1 MTARSAA
8 TTGRRERPLPDP
20 LRRDVRLLTT
30 LLGDAIAES
39 GGPEL
44 LADVER
50 LRTATIALR
59 TRPSPQRRRS
69 VVALVAALDPAR
81 AEDVIRAFTAYFQ
94 LVNAAEEH
102 HRVRTLRERAQGP
115 GAGTIATALLEVTR
129 AGADPA
135 TAISG
140 LEIVPVLTAHPTEA
154 KRRAVVEHLWRIAE
168 LLERH
173 DDPRA
178 PTEDAL
184 ETERR
189 LAEEIMGLWRTD
201 PIRRHRPE
209 PLDEVRAVMALFD
222 QTIFRTIPLFYR
234 EVDRAIDPVG
244 CGARAPAFKPFLRW
258 NTWVGG
264 DRDGNPSVTSE
275 VTLAAVEVQTDH
287 VLRGLERAARRIA
300 RSLSVSDRD
309 VPPNRPLR
317 ASLARDAADLPA
329 VAADLDRKLPDAPHR
344 RKLVLAAER
353 LAATRAGRG
362 SRAAYPSATAFLSD
376 LAVLQRSLNE
386 GGAPRL
392 AFGEVQHLA
401 WQAETFGFHLA
412 SMEVR
417 QHASALSEAIAEL
430 APEASGDARA
440 LDRLARRARAATDRP
455 RARSSSTREVLAT
468 FFAIER
474 IQRRFGEEACSR
486 VIVSFTR
493 GPADLAAVHALARL
507 ASPDVPPTIQA
518 VPLFE
523 SRHELA
529 TAPAILDA
537 WLALPGARR
546 RLGRNDRRLE
556 VMVGYSD
563 SAKEVGVLA
572 ANLELYR
579 TQQALTAWAK
589 DRDITLTTFHG
600 RGGALGRGGGPANRA
615 ILGQPPGS
623 VAGHFKATEQG
634 EVAFARYGNQTIA
647 RHHLDQLTNAVIR
660 ASVNPDRPDPAEPFA
675 DEIET
680 MATASADAYQRLV
693 LGPGFVP
700 FFRRVTPIEQIG
712 TLPIA
717 SRPVARSAREI
728 DELEDLRAIPWVFAW
743 AQSRVNLPGWFGLGA
758 GLDAVA
764 SRRGGPGKLRRMF
777 RDWPFFTAFIENA
790 ELSLAKADLDI
801 AELYLERGQRP
812 DLTVVIRD
820 ELVRTTDLVL
830 STTGHVRLLD
840 CRPSLQRAIELRN
853 PYVDALSFLQL
864 RSLASRPSATSERL
878 VRATISGVAAG
889 LQNTG

>member
-30 LLGDAIAES
+30 LLGNAIAES

-59 TRPSPQRRRS
+59 TRPSRAKRRS
-69 VVALVAALDPAR
+69 VVALVGALDPAR

-102 HRVRTLRERAQGP
+102 HRVRTLRERAGRP
-115 GAGTIATALLEVTR
+115 GAGTIATALLEASR
-129 AGADPA
+129 AGIAP
-135 TAISG
+135 TAALSG

-178 PTEDAL
+178 PMKDAL

-189 LAEEIMGLWRTD
+189 LAEEITGLWRTD

-234 EVDRAIDPVG
+234 EVDRAIDPVA
-244 CGARAPAFKPFLRW
+244 CGARAPSFEPFLRW

-275 VTLAAVEVQTDH
+275 VTLAAVGVQSDH
-287 VLRGLERAARRIA
+287 VLRGLERATRRIA

-309 VPPNRPLR
+309 VPPNRALR
-317 ASLARDAADLPA
+317 ASLERDAAELPG

-353 LAATRAGRG
+353 LAATRTGRG
-362 SRAAYPSATAFLSD
+362 SRAAYTSAAAFLDD
-376 LAVLQRSLNE
+376 LAVLQRSLDE

-417 QHASALSEAIAEL
+417 QHASALSAAIAEL

-440 LDRLARRARAATDRP
+440 LDRLARRMTADHP
-455 RARSSSTREVLAT
+455 RARSSATREVLAT
-468 FFAIER
+468 FSAIEK
-474 IQRRFGEEACSR
+474 IQSRFGEDACSR

-493 GPADLAAVHALARL
+493 GPADVAAVHALARL
-507 ASPDVPPTIQA
+507 ASPEAPPTIQA

-523 SRHELA
+523 SRHELS

-546 RLGRNDRRLE
+546 RLERNGRRLE

-579 TQQALTAWAK
+579 TQQALTAWA
-589 DRDITLTTFHG
+589 RERAVTLTTFHG

-660 ASVNPDRPDPAEPFA
+660 ASVDPDRPDPAEPFT
-675 DEIET
+675 DEIAT
-680 MATASADAYQRLV
+680 MATASADAYQQLV

-717 SRPVARSAREI
+717 SRPVARSTHEI
-728 DELEDLRAIPWVFAW
+728 DDLEDLRAIPWVFAW

-758 GLDAVA
+758 GLAAVA
-764 SRRGGPGKLRRMF
+764 SRRGGQAKLRRMF
-777 RDWPFFTAFIENA
+777 GDWPFFTAFIENA

-812 DLTVVIRD
+812 DLTGVIRD
-820 ELVRTTDLVL
+820 ELVKTTDLVL
-830 STTGHVRLLD
+830 SVTGHARLLD

-878 VRATISGVAAG
+878 VQATISGVAAG